1 MKLNYYS
8 ISQVFLVALVQ
19 DIEIV
24 VKSESMFK
32 LLTLVM
38 LFSDI
43 KLSELL
49 EMNLVYKQYLNV
61 MNHRQAALMDSNR
74 ENQLALVD
82 TFILSLALVCQ
93 ISKNWR
99 KFYNRN

>member
-49 EMNLVYKQYLNV
+49 EMNLV
-61 MNHRQAALMDSNR
+61 
-74 ENQLALVD
+74 
-82 TFILSLALVCQ
+82 
-93 ISKNWR
+93 
-99 KFYNRN
+99 